1 MLSKEHQGWISKIH
15 HNLGHPNVQKL
26 QNVLKQQGYSD
37 EIIQGTADFCCNICH
52 ETQAARIARPA
63 TLSDVRDFN
72 DCVGCDLVTW
82 TSKSDKNHQFLHVV
96 DSASNFQLAMPLLR
110 TDADSLFEAFKTFG
124 LNGLDHANSS
134 RLTMH
139 PHCVRNKSHS
149 SCKVRILTSALLLH
163 TLTGRWENWERPNDM
178 GR

>member
-1 MLSKEHQGWISKIH
+1 MGHEMTEQKPITDAIGKHDPNNDDKMQWLTHGPKFRMLSKEHQGWISKIH

-37 EIIQGTADFCCNICH
+37 EIVQGIADFCCNACH

-82 TSKSDKNHQFLHVV
+82 TSKSDKNHQFLHVA
-96 DSASNFQLAMPLLR
+96 DSARNFQLAMPVLR
-110 TDADSLFEAFKTFG
+110 TDADSLFESLKHSKHLG
-124 LNGLDHANSS
+124 SMGW
-134 RLTMH
+134 TM
-139 PHCVRNKSHS
+139 
-149 SCKVRILTSALLLH
+149 
-163 TLTGRWENWERPNDM
+163 
-178 GR
+178 